1 MALRWRSAQRLL
13 YRVMA
18 GGWSAPGWAPHHLA
32 EGGRGLEFEAGFC
45 FQNRLYRGLL
55 HTSVQLRT
63 VSGEHPHNSQ
73 TDSEHQ
79 NFHSSYSD
87 QSAEKGEGFESE
99 DQLRQQLFSAA
110 LKFVPKYGWSVEAI
124 AEGAKVLE
132 LSPAVIGMFRH
143 GPGDLVLHFVT
154 QCNKQLSQ
162 VLAKQ
167 HKLVELGQEESK
179 KTDVFIMDAVEARL
193 RMVIPYIDSWPQAM
207 SLLLMPENVADSLR
221 ILTEMVD
228 EIWFYAG
235 DKSTD
240 SNWYTKR
247 AVLAG
252 IYNTTELVLVQDS
265 SPDYENTWTFLQHR
279 VNDVVSI
286 AQSAKQAQLTGKAV
300 LQGLMGAAVTV
311 KNLTGIAQSR

>member
-13 YRVMA
+13 YRVIA
-18 GGWSAPGWAPHHLA
+18 GGWSAPHRPA
-32 EGGRGLEFEAGFC
+32 EGGRGFEFAAGFC
-45 FQNRLYRGLL
+45 FQNRLHRGLL
-55 HTSVQLRT
+55 HTSVQLRM
-63 VSGEHPHNSQ
+63 VSGEHSHNTQ

-79 NFHSSYSD
+79 DFHSSSYSD

-110 LKFVPKYGWSVEAI
+110 LKFVPNYGWSVEAI

-143 GPGDLVLHFVT
+143 GPGELVLHFIT

-167 HKLVELGQEESK
+167 HELVELGQEELK
-179 KTDVFIMDAVEARL
+179 KTDIFIKDAVEARL

-252 IYNTTELVLVQDS
+252 IYNSTELVLVQDS

-279 VNDVVSI
+279 VNDAVSV
-286 AQSAKQAQLTGKAV
+286 AHSAKQAQLTGKAV